1 MTQLTSLV
9 LLNTVLLSGLA
20 LWLAV
25 IVLNN
30 VTAFR
35 NGVFSIGALMGMQ
48 LFNQEP
54 AIASPLLSR
63 RVKSASWHRLIYSV
77 IVLVEAAVALLLAIA
92 SVAHF
97 GVLLGGSDAA
107 SVVVWA
113 NLALCGF
120 ITMSLIMLFGGAWF
134 AYYIRQEGTQI
145 THLVL
150 IGIGIAGAVLM
161 NLQGL

>member
-1 MTQLTSLV
+1 MTQTIALV
-9 LLNTVLLSGLA
+9 LLKAVLLSGLS
-20 LWLAV
+20 LWLAIV
-25 IVLNN
+25 VLNN

-35 NGVFSIGALMGMQ
+35 NGVFSIGSLMGMQ

-54 AIASPLLSR
+54 AIISPLLSR

-77 IVLVEAAVALLLAIA
+77 IVLVETAVALLLAIA
-92 SVAHF
+92 SVTHF
-97 GVLLGGSDAA
+97 GVLLGGSDVAYA
-107 SVVVWA
+107 VVWA

-120 ITMSLIMLFGGAWF
+120 IAMSLIMLAGGAWF

-150 IGIGIAGAVLM
+150 IAIGIAGAVLM
-161 NLQGL
+161 NLPGL

>member
-9 LLNTVLLSGLA
+9 LLKTVILSGLA

-35 NGVFSIGALMGMQ
+35 NGVFSIGTLMGMQ

-54 AIASPLLSR
+54 AIVSPLLSR
-63 RVKSASWHRLIYSV
+63 RVKSAVWHRLIYGV
-77 IVLVEAAVALLLAIA
+77 IVLVEVAVALLMAIA
-92 SVAHF
+92 SAAHF
-97 GVLLGGSDAA
+97 GVLLGGSDTA
-107 SVVVWA
+107 SAVVWA
-113 NLALCGF
+113 NLAFCSF
-120 ITMSLIMLFGGAWF
+120 ITMSLIMLLGGAWF

-150 IGIGIAGAVLM
+150 IGIGIAGAVLV
-161 NLQGL
+161 NLPGL

>member
-9 LLNTVLLSGLA
+9 LLKTVLLSGLT

-54 AIASPLLSR
+54 AIDSPLLSR
-63 RVKSASWHRLIYSV
+63 RVKSVSWHRLIYI
-77 IVLVEAAVALLLAIA
+77 IVLLVEAAVVLLLAGA
-92 SVAHF
+92 AAAHF
-97 GVLLGGSDAA
+97 GVLFGGSDAA
-107 SVVVWA
+107 VAVVWA

-120 ITMSLIMLFGGAWF
+120 ITMSLIMLLGGAWF
-134 AYYIRQEGTQI
+134 AYYIRQEGAQI

-150 IGIGIAGAVLM
+150 IGLGVAGAVLM
-161 NLQGL
+161 NVPSS

>member
-1 MTQLTSLV
+1 MTQLISLV
-9 LLNTVLLSGLA
+9 LLKTVLLSGLA
-20 LWLAV
+20 LWLAIV
-25 IVLNN
+25 VLNN

-54 AIASPLLSR
+54 AIVSPLLSR
-63 RVKSASWHRLIYSV
+63 RVKSAAWHRLIFSI
-77 IVLVEAAVALLLAIA
+77 IVLVEAAVALLLATAAIIH
-92 SVAHF
+92 V
-97 GVLLGGSDAA
+97 GILLGGSDAA
-107 SVVVWA
+107 SAVVWA

-120 ITMSLIMLFGGAWF
+120 ITMSLIMLLGGAWF
-134 AYYIRQEGTQI
+134 AYYIRQEATQI

-150 IGIGIAGAVLM
+150 IGLGIAGAVLM

>member
-9 LLNTVLLSGLA
+9 LLKTVLLSGLT

-30 VTAFR
+30 VIAFR
-35 NGVFSIGALMGMQ
+35 NGVFAIGSLMGMQ
-48 LFNQEP
+48 LFGQEP
-54 AIASPLLSR
+54 AIVSPLLSR
-63 RVKSASWHRLIYSV
+63 RVRGAGWHRLIYGV
-77 IVLVEAAVALLLAIA
+77 IVLVEVAVALLLAVA
-92 SVAHF
+92 SAAHA
-97 GVLLGGSDAA
+97 GLLLGSSDPASAA
-107 SVVVWA
+107 VWA

-120 ITMSLIMLFGGAWF
+120 ISMGLIMLVGGAWF

-150 IGIGIAGAVLM
+150 IGLGIAGTVLM
-161 NLQGL
+161 NL

>member
-9 LLNTVLLSGLA
+9 LLKTALLSGLA

-35 NGVFSIGALMGMQ
+35 NGVFSVGALMGMQ

-54 AIASPLLSR
+54 AIDSPLLSR
-63 RVKSASWHRLIYSV
+63 RVKNPVWHRLIYS
-77 IVLVEAAVALLLAIA
+77 IVLLVEGAVVLLLAGA
-92 SVAHF
+92 AAAHF
-97 GVLLGGSDAA
+97 GVLLGGSDTAVAA
-107 SVVVWA
+107 VWA

-120 ITMSLIMLFGGAWF
+120 ITMSLILLLGGAWF

-150 IGIGIAGAVLM
+150 IGLGVAGAVLM
-161 NLQGL
+161 NVQSF